1 MTPAISVAAA
11 EVATKKKPCKA
22 RRFLQPALLGRE
34 DAATFLSISA
44 STLDR
49 MSAAGEVPAPVRL
62 SGRIAWGR
70 AELASWVRHGCP
82 ARSTWSKLWPQ
93 LRDRH
98 AKRG

>member
-1 MTPAISVAAA
+1 MTAATSTPVPNNA
-11 EVATKKKPCKA
+11 KSRK
-22 RRFLQPALLGRE
+22 RQFLPPALLGRE
-34 DAATFLSISA
+34 DAAAFLSISA

-49 MSAAGEVPAPVRL
+49 MSAAGEIPAPVRL

-70 AELASWVRHGCP
+70 AELATWVRHGCP
-82 ARSTWSKLWPQ
+82 PRLSWSKLWPQ